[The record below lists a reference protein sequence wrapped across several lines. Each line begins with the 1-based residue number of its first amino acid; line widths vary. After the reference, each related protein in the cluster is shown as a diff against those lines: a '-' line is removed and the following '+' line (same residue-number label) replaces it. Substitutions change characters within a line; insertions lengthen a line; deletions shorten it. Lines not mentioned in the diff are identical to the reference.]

1 MKIAIINL
9 TGGGLSGGYKK
20 YIVNVIPRLFNNKQI
35 KDIIIFLP
43 PQALNFV
50 ALNNFSAKT
59 WPFIDYYNGFKWLKS
74 QIKKFSPDVIFIPTA
89 RWLNVGKVPV
99 VSMIQNMAP
108 LVFPI
113 QGSIKETTKN
123 VIRYYLSKRAIKK
136 SNRIIAISNYV
147 KNFLVKKWGI
157 EENKIGVVY
166 HGVSL
171 PNIKMIKPEALK
183 HLDDKIFIFTAGSI
197 YPYRGLEDII
207 FAFNNLTKKLNDIY
221 LVIAGEVPRSMKSY
235 KSKLEDLIKSL
246 NIHSKVIWTNF
257 LSDEEMS
264 WCYKN
269 CSLFVMT
276 SRIEACPNIV
286 LEAMAN
292 GCLCISTDNPPMPE
306 FFGDIAIYYH
316 AKNIESLTEA
326 ILKILSLDN
335 KKKQEISERI
345 MSRAYS
351 FSWDIC
357 AKKTIEQLQKA
368 IDEYKK

>member
-1 MKIAIINL
+1 M
-9 TGGGLSGGYKK
+9 SGGYKK
-20 YIVNVIPRLFNNKQI
+20 YIVNVFPRLFDNKQI
-35 KDIIIFLP
+35 KDLLIFFP

-50 ALNNFSAKT
+50 SLNNFPAQT
-59 WPFIDYYNGFKWLKS
+59 WPFIDYYNGFMWLKS

-89 RWLNVGKVPV
+89 RWFCAGKVPV

-108 LVFPI
+108 LVFPF
-113 QGSIKETTKN
+113 QGSIKETAKN
-123 VIRYYLSKRAIKK
+123 MIRYYQSKRAIQK
-136 SNRIIAISNYV
+136 STRIIALSNYV

-157 EENKIGVVY
+157 KENKIGVVY

-171 PNIKMIKPEALK
+171 SNIKIIKPKALK
-183 HLDDKIFIFTAGSI
+183 HLDNQIFIFTAGSI

-207 FAFNNLTKKLNDIY
+207 FAFNNLTKNLNNIY
-221 LVIAGEVPRSMKSY
+221 LVIAGEVPQSMKSY
-235 KSKLEDLIKSL
+235 KSKLDGLIKSL
-246 NIHSKVIWTNF
+246 NIHSKVIWTGF

-269 CSLFVMT
+269 CSLFVTT

-292 GCLCISTDNPPMPE
+292 GCLCVSTDSPPMPE
-306 FFGDIAIYYH
+306 FFGDIAIYYR

-326 ILKILSLDN
+326 ILKILFLDD
-335 KKKQEISERI
+335 KKKQEISKRI
-345 MSRAYS
+345 MSIAYS

-368 IDEYKK
+368 IDEYKKK